1 MTKETFR
8 EIAKSY
14 LYLDGATGSNLVKAG
29 MPSGVCPE
37 QWILEHR
44 EIMLKL
50 QKEYVAAGTDILYAP
65 TFTANRVKLAEYALE
80 DRMQSMIREL
90 AAISREAASGADHPV
105 YVAGDLTMTG
115 EQLKPMGK
123 MELEELIDIYKEQI
137 TALGEA
143 GVDLLVVETMMSLA
157 ESRAALIAAKETCD
171 LPVMVTMTFEAD
183 GRTLY
188 GTDAKTAAV
197 VLESLGAAAI
207 GVNCSTGPAHMR
219 QIVADMA
226 ACTRDIPI
234 IAKPNAG
241 LPFLDEDGNSCYSMG
256 AEEFTEEM
264 KELADAGATV
274 LGGCCGTTPEY
285 IRRLRA
291 AFGKGR
297 VPDRERRKEG
307 TRQLTSERRTVEFGM
322 DGSFLIVGER
332 INPTGKKLLQAQL
345 REGNFD
351 RVLQFAEEQEH
362 DGALILDVNMGMS
375 GIDEK
380 AVMLRAIEEVSG
392 VTNLPL
398 SLDSSHVDV
407 LETALRQYPGRAL
420 VNSVSLERE
429 KYEKLLPLVKKY
441 GAMFILLPLS
451 DKGLPENIEEKKQII
466 ETVLTRAYSL
476 GLTRDD
482 VIVDGLV
489 STVGAN
495 RKAALET
502 LETIRYCRERGLATI
517 CGLSNISFGMPE
529 RSFVNTAFLTLA
541 IREGLTMAIA
551 NPSQELLVGCALAT
565 DLLLAKEEA
574 DIRFIEYTGIVAE
587 KKEKKEAALQKKLSE
602 SAARGDPAIR
612 KGMNN
617 SGGGS
622 GAGVSA
628 GQPGNMSGSGNTEQ
642 HPDSLGDSDAGRQQ
656 GTGYVDSNAGQQ
668 PGTGFGGG
676 AERQQPG
683 TGSGNNVAG
692 VQPGTGSGNSDA
704 GVQPG
709 TGSGGSGARE
719 QSETKAEESR
729 CRTVL
734 RGSVLKGNRNGIAA
748 QTREA
753 LSQGEDP
760 SALLNEILLPA
771 INQVGELF
779 DKGKYFLPQLIASAE
794 AMKNSIEV
802 LEPLLQQDTD
812 ASNMPAVVIAT
823 VEGDIHDI
831 GKNLV
836 ALMLKNYG
844 FRVIDLGKDVPKE
857 TIIQAAK
864 ENNARI
870 IALSALM
877 TTTMRRM
884 KEVIAYAKA
893 EGVHAKVMIGGAVI
907 TQDYADEIGADG
919 YSADAAEAVKL
930 AQRLVDEK

>member
-1 MTKETFR
+1 MDIHMTKEAFDN
-8 EIAKSY
+8 IAKSY

-29 MPSGVCPE
+29 MPAGVCPE

-44 EIMLKL
+44 EVMLKL
-50 QKEYVAAGTDILYAP
+50 QKEYTAAGTDILYAP
-65 TFTANRVKLAEYALE
+65 TFTANRVKLAEYGLE
-80 DRMQSMIREL
+80 DRIQPMIKEL
-90 AAISREAASGADHPV
+90 VYISREAASEADHPV

-115 EQLKPMGK
+115 VQLKPMGK

-137 TALGEA
+137 TLLAEA

-197 VLESLGAAAI
+197 VLESLGAAAV
-207 GVNCSTGPAHMR
+207 GVNCSTGPAHMK

-226 ACTRDIPI
+226 ACTRNIPI

-241 LPFLDEDGNSCYSMG
+241 LPYLDKDGNSCYSMD
-256 AEEFTEEM
+256 AEEFAEEM
-264 KELADAGATV
+264 RVLVEAGASV

-285 IRRLRA
+285 ISRIHA
-291 AFGKGR
+291 AFGKGG
-297 VPDRERRKEG
+297 VPDIQRREDGIR
-307 TRQLTSERRTVEFGM
+307 LLASERRTVEFGM
-322 DGSFLIVGER
+322 DGSFLIVEER

-351 RVLQFAEEQEH
+351 KVLQFAEEQEH

-380 AVMLRAIEEVSG
+380 AVMLQAIEEVNG

-407 LETALRQYPGRAL
+407 LEAALRQYPGRAL
-420 VNSVSLERE
+420 VNSVSLETE

-466 ETVLTRAYSL
+466 GTVLERAYSL
-476 GLTRDD
+476 GLEKED

-502 LETIRYCRERGLATI
+502 LETIRYCREKGLATI

-529 RSFVNTAFLTLA
+529 RNFVNTAFLTLA

-587 KKEKKEAALQKKLSE
+587 KREKKEAALQKKLSE
-602 SAARGDPAIR
+602 TVARGAPAVG
-612 KGMNN
+612 KGR
-617 SGGGS
+617 SDS
-622 GAGVSA
+622 VERAAAGVGT
-628 GQPGNMSGSGNTEQ
+628 GQPGNISGSGNTGQ
-642 HPDSLGDSDAGRQQ
+642 PPGNGSCDSGAGWQQRTSSGDRN
-656 GTGYVDSNAGQQ
+656 VRQQ
-668 PGTGFGGG
+668 PGTGFGGVDKG
-676 AERQQPG
+676 TQPE
-683 TGSGNNVAG
+683 N
-692 VQPGTGSGNSDA
+692 GSGNSEGKAD
-704 GVQPG
+704 
-709 TGSGGSGARE
+709 TGNGNTETGG
-719 QSETKAEESR
+719 EESR
-729 CRTVL
+729 CRAVL

-753 LSQGEDP
+753 LRQGEEP

-802 LEPLLQQDTD
+802 LEPLLQQDSDTSD
-812 ASNMPAVVIAT
+812 MPAVVIAT

-864 ENNARI
+864 ENNAQI

-884 KEVIAYAKA
+884 KEVIEYTKA
-893 EGVHAKVMIGGAVI
+893 EGVRAKVMIGGAVI

-930 AQRLVDEK
+930 AQRLVEEK